1 MCQGA
6 HNSKNLIGNT
16 AGLFYN
22 YDFIIFKNSTECQVF
37 QMQFLKNLSIYQM
50 LMMYLYH
57 ISHGKKKKKS
67 PNIFLDEEMSKLSAI
82 HPYLLTVPNPQSS
95 EGWLS
100 VEWRLAEE
108 TKILIWYVLSA
119 NISHRAPIQ
128 HHSPKYILF
137 FNERKIW
144 DKPLTFYT
152 R

>member
-1 MCQGA
+1 MSSISDA
-6 HNSKNLIGNT
+6 
-16 AGLFYN
+16 
-22 YDFIIFKNSTECQVF
+22 IFKKP
-37 QMQFLKNLSIYQM
+37 LYLSNADDVSVSYFTWQ
-50 LMMYLYH
+50 
-57 ISHGKKKKKS
+57 KKKKKS